1 MSTSKKPDEQRPQA
15 SSGRGRPAPQTVSS
29 QAKARSASSGAR
41 PAGARP
47 AAARGGNP
55 TLVRPAPK
63 AKVRK
68 ARLMVSK
75 VDIWSVLKLAFLL
88 SVALGVVTVV
98 ATVVLWAIFDV
109 AGVLDQINNFL
120 ATIMGEGKKFD
131 VKDYVSMGNVTSFAV
146 IIAVVNVIL
155 LTVLAM
161 VAAVIYNLSSSLVG
175 GVTVT
180 LTDD

>member
-1 MSTSKKPDEQRPQA
+1 M
-15 SSGRGRPAPQTVSS
+15 
-29 QAKARSASSGAR
+29 
-41 PAGARP
+41 
-47 AAARGGNP
+47 
-55 TLVRPAPK
+55 VRPAPK

-120 ATIMGEGKKFD
+120 GTIMGEGKKFD
-131 VKDYVSMGNVTSFAV
+131 VKDYVSMGNVTSFSV

-155 LTVLAM
+155 LTVLSM
-161 VAAVIYNLSSSLVG
+161 VAAVIYNLSASLVG
-175 GVTVT
+175 GITVT

>member
-1 MSTSKKPDEQRPQA
+1 MSTSKNPGAQRPNA
-15 SSGRGRPAPQTVSS
+15 SSGKGRSPAPQTVSS
-29 QAKARSASSGAR
+29 QGKARPASSGAR
-41 PAGARP
+41 PAN
-47 AAARGGNP
+47 ARGSNP

-120 ATIMGEGKKFD
+120 GTIMGEGKKFD
-131 VKDYVSMGNVTSFAV
+131 VKDYVSMGNVTSFSV

-155 LTVLAM
+155 LTVLSM
-161 VAAVIYNLSSSLVG
+161 VAAVIYNLSASLVG
-175 GVTVT
+175 GITVT
-180 LTDD
+180 LTDG

>member
-1 MSTSKKPDEQRPQA
+1 MSTSKNPGEQRPQT
-15 SSGRGRPAPQTVSS
+15 SSERGWPAPQTVSS
-29 QAKARSASSGAR
+29 QAKARPASSGAR
-41 PAGARP
+41 PAGAFP

-175 GVTVT
+175 GITVT

>member
-1 MSTSKKPDEQRPQA
+1 M
-15 SSGRGRPAPQTVSS
+15 
-29 QAKARSASSGAR
+29 
-41 PAGARP
+41 
-47 AAARGGNP
+47 
-55 TLVRPAPK
+55 RPAPK

-120 ATIMGEGKKFD
+120 GTIMGEGKKFD
-131 VKDYVSMGNVTSFAV
+131 VKDYVSMGNVTSFSV

-155 LTVLAM
+155 LTVLSM
-161 VAAVIYNLSSSLVG
+161 VAAVIYNLSASLVG
-175 GVTVT
+175 GITVT